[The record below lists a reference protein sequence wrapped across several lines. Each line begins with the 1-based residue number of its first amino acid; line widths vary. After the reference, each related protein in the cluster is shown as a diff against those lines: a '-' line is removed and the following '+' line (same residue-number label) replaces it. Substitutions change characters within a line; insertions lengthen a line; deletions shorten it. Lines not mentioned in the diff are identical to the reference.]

1 MTVRAT
7 RAAYHVSAWR
17 APSPLALGH
26 NKEHEAGL
34 AFYVDCLASHD
45 RFPFLP
51 LGAAGFLSCFAT
63 FSSSASIAR
72 GCAFE

>member
-1 MTVRAT
+1 MMRHLGMTPGRA
-7 RAAYHVSAWR
+7 RR
-17 APSPLALGH
+17 I
-26 NKEHEAGL
+26 AGA

-63 FSSSASIAR
+63 FSNSASIAR
-72 GCAFE
+72 GCASSSAW